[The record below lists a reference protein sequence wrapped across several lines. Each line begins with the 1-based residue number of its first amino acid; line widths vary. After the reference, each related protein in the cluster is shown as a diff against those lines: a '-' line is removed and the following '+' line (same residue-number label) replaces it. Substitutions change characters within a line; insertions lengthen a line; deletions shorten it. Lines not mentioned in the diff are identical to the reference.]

1 MIAPPRPSGR
11 EPGRPVFAVDV
22 GGTDI
27 KSALVGDDGTLR
39 DVRRTPT
46 PVVTGDGDA
55 TGAAIVEAIAEL
67 APDGVNAVGAVI
79 PGWVDDDRGVAVHSE
94 NLGLRDFA
102 FRDRLEQRI
111 GMPVGFGHDVR
122 AAGLAE
128 FRRGAAR
135 GFHSAAV
142 VPIGTGIAAALFL
155 DGRPYSGG
163 GLAGEIGHMRVADGP
178 ACACGSRGC
187 VEAIASAGAIARI
200 YTARAGREV
209 DGARGVLARMHAGDP
224 IAVDIWGT
232 ALDTLTTAFAALTTL
247 LAPEGIV
254 IGGGLGQ
261 AGDDLFPPLRQRL
274 AGALTFQR
282 VPALVPAEFGQDAGL
297 VGAAVLA
304 DTRSGDAKG
313 QQS

>member
-1 MIAPPRPSGR
+1 MIARPSG
-11 EPGRPVFAVDV
+11 PGSDRNVFAVDV

-27 KSALVGDDGTLR
+27 KSALVADGALH

-46 PVVTGDGDA
+46 PVVAGDGEA
-55 TGAAIVEAIAEL
+55 TGTAIVDAIAAL
-67 APDGVNAVGAVI
+67 APSGITAAGVVI
-79 PGWVDDDRGVAVHSE
+79 PGWVDDERGVAVHSE
-94 NLGLRDFA
+94 NLGLREFA
-102 FRDRLEQRI
+102 FRDRLESRI
-111 GMPVGFGHDVR
+111 GIPVGFGHDVR

-135 GFHSAAV
+135 DAGSAAV

-187 VEAIASAGAIARI
+187 VEAIASAGAIARL
-200 YTARAGREV
+200 YTARTGQPV
-209 DGARGVLARMHAGDP
+209 DGARDVLARMHAGDE
-224 IAVDIWGT
+224 AASEIWET
-232 ALDTLTTAFAALTTL
+232 ALDTLTAAFAALTTL
-247 LAPEGIV
+247 IAPDTIV

-261 AGDDLFPPLRQRL
+261 AGDDLFDPLAQRL

-282 VPALVPAEFGQDAGL
+282 VPTLVPAVFGQDAGL
-297 VGAAVLA
+297 IGAALLA
-304 DTRSGDAKG
+304 DSRSDDVNG
-313 QQS
+313 SPS